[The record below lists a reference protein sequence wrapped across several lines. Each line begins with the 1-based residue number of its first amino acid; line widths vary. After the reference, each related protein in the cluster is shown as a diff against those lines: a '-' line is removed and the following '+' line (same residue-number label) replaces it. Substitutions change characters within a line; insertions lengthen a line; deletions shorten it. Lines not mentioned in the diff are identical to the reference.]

1 MQYCPKCE
9 IQIQG
14 RKTCCPLCQGELT
27 GEPGEH
33 IYPPMRRNRM
43 SGVSF
48 YRIIH
53 FVFIAL
59 EIVFASIGLLT
70 GFSGWITFG
79 MVITLLVWLDFWL
92 VFYFRN
98 NFLKLFTIE
107 VYLAMLI
114 CLFVDYRWTGLR
126 WSFEWMI
133 PSAFL
138 GLTVFTAIIARV
150 MHLKL
155 EDYVIYVLWNAL
167 CCALQILPV
176 LAGLNRTPYPAV
188 IVTAGV
194 LIYTAAILIFR
205 TSSVKRASGK
215 WLHL

>member
-59 EIVFASIGLLT
+59 EIVFASIGLLS

-79 MVITLLVWLDFWL
+79 MVITLLV
-92 VFYFRN
+92 
-98 NFLKLFTIE
+98 
-107 VYLAMLI
+107 
-114 CLFVDYRWTGLR
+114 
-126 WSFEWMI
+126 
-133 PSAFL
+133 
-138 GLTVFTAIIARV
+138 
-150 MHLKL
+150 
-155 EDYVIYVLWNAL
+155 
-167 CCALQILPV
+167 
-176 LAGLNRTPYPAV
+176 
-188 IVTAGV
+188 
-194 LIYTAAILIFR
+194 
-205 TSSVKRASGK
+205 
-215 WLHL
+215 